1 MLKGYIKKTLKILAN
16 LQLAITLLFIIG
28 LIIAVGT
35 VVEQDQALTFY
46 KNSYPELKP

>member
-1 MLKGYIKKTLKILAN
+1 MIKGYIKKAGKTLAN

-35 VVEQDQALTFY
+35 IV
-46 KNSYPELKP
+46 